1 MDCRKRLRCIAA
13 ALWTIFCAGTTSA
26 LALPLTT
33 TISATGSGTLGAASF
48 NNASFAI
55 TSVGDTAARQPI
67 SSSVG
72 FYIDNTTASI
82 NISGIG
88 LANFTLAT
96 RIFVNNTFSVAGFSR
111 AGAGGDD
118 ILDVDGAPFTSWN
131 MLTNVGPIFDADLVP
146 IRQAQNLS
154 TTLGSLSF
162 SSYSNATFQAVIPE
176 PTCAGTSAALLSV
189 LKLTA
194 RRRRNVTLA
203 RSCAL

>member
-1 MDCRKRLRCIAA
+1 MDCRKQLRRIAA
-13 ALWTIFCAGTTSA
+13 ALWTIFCAGSTSA

-33 TISATGSGTLGAASF
+33 TISATGSGTIGAASF
-48 NNASFAI
+48 NNASFVI

-67 SSSVG
+67 SPSLG

-96 RIFVNNTFSVAGFSR
+96 RIFVNNTKSGAGFSR

-118 ILDVDGAPFTSWN
+118 ILDVEGATFASWN
-131 MLTNVGPIFDADLVP
+131 MLTNVGPVFDADLIP
-146 IRQAQNLS
+146 IGQAHNLS
-154 TTLGSLSF
+154 TTLGTLSF

-176 PTCAGTSAALLSV
+176 PTCASTSAALLSV
-189 LKLTA
+189 LRRTA

-203 RSCAL
+203 RSCVL